1 MYSAFLDESV
11 IISHRFP
18 CIQGIS
24 VAIHRVHPSLEIGV
38 SNVKASMEAA

>member
-11 IISHRFP
+11 TIWRSFP
-18 CIQGIS
+18 CIQHIS
-24 VAIHRVHPSLEIGV
+24 VAAHCVHPSLEIGV